1 MPRMT
6 VVASNPVPLRFVA
19 DQPARDQESLDVSLL
34 TRQMRDG
41 SDEAWRAF
49 HGQFYLGLLRLAA
62 HRLATPDDAL
72 DVMQQVYLRLA
83 RHIQVFHDESEF
95 RHWLA
100 CVLRCA
106 LVDHQRG
113 IRRRAFLLERFAHW
127 QEAQRTT
134 AAPFADLPGTGSATA
149 DALAQLSVDEADLLK
164 LKYYEGWSVE
174 QLAVQTGATPKAVEN
189 RLARAR
195 QRLREVILRI
205 Q

>member
-1 MPRMT
+1 MT
-6 VVASNPVPLRFVA
+6 VVASTPIPLRFVA
-19 DQPARDQESLDVSLL
+19 DQPARNETGMAVSLL
-34 TRQMRDG
+34 TRQMHDG

-62 HRLATPDDAL
+62 RRLPAADDAF

-83 RHIQVFHDESEF
+83 RHIKVFNDETEF
-95 RHWLA
+95 RRWLA
-100 CVLRCA
+100 CVVRCA
-106 LVDHQRG
+106 VVDHQRG

-127 QEAQRTT
+127 QEVQRHR
-134 AAPFADLPGTGSATA
+134 AAPLTDIPAAGSATA
-149 DALAQLSVDEADLLK
+149 DALAQLSADEADLLK

-174 QLAVQTGATPKAVEN
+174 QIAAQTGATPKAVEN

-195 QRLREVILRI
+195 QRLREVILRM

>member
-1 MPRMT
+1 MT
-6 VVASNPVPLRFVA
+6 IVAANPVPLRFVA
-19 DQPARDQESLDVSLL
+19 DQPARDPQALDVSLL

-49 HGQFYLGLLRLAA
+49 HARFYLGLLRLAA
-62 HRLATPDDAL
+62 RRLPAPDDAF

-83 RHIQVFHDESEF
+83 RHIKVFHDETEF

-127 QEAQRTT
+127 QEAQRHP
-134 AAPFADLPGTGSATA
+134 AAPFADLPAAGSVTA
-149 DALAQLSVDEADLLK
+149 DALAQLSADEADLLK
-164 LKYYEGWSVE
+164 LKYYEGLSVE
-174 QLAVQTGATPKAVEN
+174 QLAAQTGATPKAVEN

-195 QRLREVILRI
+195 QRLREVILRM

>member
-1 MPRMT
+1 MT
-6 VVASNPVPLRFVA
+6 VVASNPLPLRFVA
-19 DQPARDQESLDVSLL
+19 DQRAREQQALDVSLL
-34 TRQMRDG
+34 TRQMSDG

-62 HRLATPDDAL
+62 RRLPAPDDAF

-83 RHIQVFHDESEF
+83 RHIKVFHDETEF

-100 CVLRCA
+100 CVVRCA

-127 QEAQRTT
+127 LEAQRYP
-134 AAPFADLPGTGSATA
+134 AAPFSDICVTESVTA
-149 DALAQLSVDEADLLK
+149 DALAQLSADEADLLK

-174 QLAVQTGATPKAVEN
+174 QLATQAGATAKTIEN

-195 QRLREVILRI
+195 QHLREIILRM